1 MRWEGS
7 AVGLRARVV
16 VRVVILFSA
25 TSTPTEDV
33 SEGIERDIISACHV
47 KHASNLK
54 HAADASRNSVL
65 AM

>member
-1 MRWEGS
+1 
-7 AVGLRARVV
+7 VGLRARVV

-47 KHASNLK
+47 KHTSNLK
-54 HAADASRNSVL
+54 HAADAE
-65 AM
+65 